1 MPRKRIPPTPLNIS
15 RRNELQYGFLETT
28 NRACPEVVEDLK
40 NVRRGQLPFDQFAE
54 KYGIRG
60 TWIEEAEA
68 AIGAAQKRLNAID
81 KDVLD
86 DYGSARGRRQRYS
99 PDMPKKVISVPSADH
114 PEKGRALAE
123 RHTRVICHIGGK
135 RYALDFW
142 SRASEIK
149 PVDAEVLPFPPRPP
163 HRK

>member
-86 DYGSARGRRQRYS
+86 DYGRVVRAGAGRGIVPTCLRKSYLCRRLTT
-99 PDMPKKVISVPSADH
+99 PKRAAPWPSDI
-114 PEKGRALAE
+114 RA
-123 RHTRVICHIGGK
+123 
-135 RYALDFW
+135 
-142 SRASEIK
+142 
-149 PVDAEVLPFPPRPP
+149 
-163 HRK
+163 